1 MKEEKLPDSFVPDR
15 RLKSYPTELGSQ
27 KFSPDD
33 ISLFKMEKASK
44 LKNHY
49 NSKFVELQKE
59 YQKILDEISINER
72 LYLAEH
78 SFEPIAGHSYY
89 LYDKGSGEFL
99 SIISP
104 EEWGNR
110 YEYFGKFQF
119 LSDGRWIKLDS

>member
-1 MKEEKLPDSFVPDR
+1 MKKVPDSFVPDR

-59 YQKILDEISINER
+59 YQKILDEIQINER

-78 SFEPIAGHSYY
+78 SFEPIAGHCYF
-89 LYDKGSGEFL
+89 LYSKDTGEFL

-110 YEYFGKFQF
+110 YEYCGKFQF
-119 LSDGRWIKLDS
+119 LSDGRWQIID